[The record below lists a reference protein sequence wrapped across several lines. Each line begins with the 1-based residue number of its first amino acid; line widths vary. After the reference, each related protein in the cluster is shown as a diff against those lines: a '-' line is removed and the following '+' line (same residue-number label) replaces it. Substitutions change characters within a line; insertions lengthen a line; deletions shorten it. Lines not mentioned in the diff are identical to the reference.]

1 MSAYSYVN
9 GGTRERGLE
18 ALILLDGQIVGQAS
32 MAVAPR
38 IVQALNRQEITV
50 ADRTDEL
57 VEIVREF
64 HRMLVQRC
72 RPAPGERPVDDFV
85 RAGQLLHRA
94 GELVGPASAEALEI
108 DGRRYVARAC
118 IRPGGCVGCVA
129 EGDEPLCERIYNRRN
144 CHETLERRAV
154 IWEAE

>member
-9 GGTRERGLE
+9 GGTRERGPE

-32 MAVAPR
+32 MSVAPR

-57 VEIVREF
+57 VEIVREL

-72 RPAPGERPVDDFV
+72 RPAPGERPGDDFV
-85 RAGQLLHRA
+85 RAGQLLQKA
-94 GELVGPASAEALEI
+94 GELVGPASAEVLEI
-108 DGRRYVARAC
+108 DGRRYVAKAC
-118 IRPGGCVGCVA
+118 IRPGSCVGCIA
-129 EGDEPLCERIYNRRN
+129 EGDDPLCEMIYSRRN
-144 CHETLERRAV
+144 CHETPERRAV
-154 IWEAE
+154 IWGSE